1 MLYCCKERSIR
12 VSVYPPPHMSC
23 HDKYTDH
30 MEEEV
35 GIIICISLLC
45 GGTHI
50 DTYSDQCFQVTKVT
64 MISDYKLHSY
74 CEMSFL

>member
-1 MLYCCKERSIR
+1 
-12 VSVYPPPHMSC
+12 MSC
-23 HDKYTDH
+23 HDEHTDH

-45 GGTHI
+45 GGTQV

-64 MISDYKLHSY
+64 MISDYV
-74 CEMSFL
+74 